1 LRAGLLSDPEV
12 IRRLNQGFVCTSIL
26 IDDLE
31 KPAAT
36 GDALAKLLATEWVY
50 PVEMMFVTPA
60 VKLVSKLN
68 SFEDFPGMHPDVSAP
83 PGHKHRTMDDEHHHA
98 EVFLKHLAQH
108 FGKE

>member
-1 LRAGLLSDPEV
+1 LRAGLLSDKEV
-12 IRRLNQGFVCTSIL
+12 IARLNKGFICTNIL

-31 KPAAT
+31 KRAAT
-36 GDALAKLLATEWVY
+36 GEALAKLLASEWEY

-60 VKLVSKLN
+60 LKTVSKLN

-83 PGHKHRTMDDEHHHA
+83 PGHKHRTMDGEHFHA
-98 EVFLKHLAQH
+98 EVFLKHLASH